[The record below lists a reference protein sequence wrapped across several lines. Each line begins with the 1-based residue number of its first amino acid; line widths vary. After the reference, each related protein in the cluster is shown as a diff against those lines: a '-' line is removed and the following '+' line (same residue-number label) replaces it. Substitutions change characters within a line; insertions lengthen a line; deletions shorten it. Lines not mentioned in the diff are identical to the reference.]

1 VQESQPVSAK
11 MSTAKAETKQTLLT
25 VLGATVALEL
35 VPGVFTPT
43 PHGLFYAN
51 AARIFPGER
60 VIDIGTGSGVL
71 AIAAAKLGAHVVAT
85 DVDTGAIAAAQRNAV
100 LNGVNVDCRVGS
112 FFADTSGTFDVILA
126 NLPNEIVAPAHL
138 ATLTSEAAQS
148 IDGGPSGN
156 AAILALLDAAH
167 PHMHEHS
174 RLYLPVCALTDYQAV
189 LRAALSRYVVRLVA
203 VAPLAVKSFVSTNL
217 DYYRPLAERGV
228 IQLFRDAEGEWCS
241 WESVYELTVP
251 STGI

>member
-1 VQESQPVSAK
+1 
-11 MSTAKAETKQTLLT
+11 MNTAKAETRQTVLT

-51 AARIFPGER
+51 AARILPGER

-71 AIAAAKLGAHVVAT
+71 AIAAAKLGAQVVAT

-100 LNGVNVDCRVGS
+100 LNGVSIDCRVGS
-112 FFADTSGTFDVILA
+112 FFADASGAFDVIIA
-126 NLPNEIVAPAHL
+126 NLPNEIVAPAYL
-138 ATLTSEAAQS
+138 QSLTPEATRS

-156 AAILALLDAAH
+156 AAILALLDAAL
-167 PHMHEHS
+167 PYMHARS
-174 RLYLPVCALTDYQAV
+174 RLYLPVSGMTDYQAV
-189 LRAALSRYVVRLVA
+189 VRTALSRYAVRLVA

-217 DYYRPLAERGV
+217 DFYRPLAERGV
-228 IQLFRDAEGEWCS
+228 IQLFRDAEGEWHS
-241 WESVYELTVP
+241 WEYVYELTLP
-251 STGI
+251 IALPERRLL

>member
-1 VQESQPVSAK
+1 
-11 MSTAKAETKQTLLT
+11 MSTAKAETKQTVLT

-71 AIAAAKLGAHVVAT
+71 AIAAAKLGARVVAT
-85 DVDTGAIAAAQRNAV
+85 DVDTTAITSAQRNAV
-100 LNGVNVDCRVGS
+100 LNGVSIDCRVGS
-112 FFADTSGTFDVILA
+112 FFADASGTFDVVLA

-138 ATLTSEAAQS
+138 AMLTPEAAQS

-156 AAILALLDAAH
+156 AAILALLDTAH
-167 PHMHEHS
+167 PHMHPRS
-174 RLYLPVCALTDYQAV
+174 RLYLPVSGMTDYQAV
-189 LRAALSRYVVRLVA
+189 VRAALSRYLVRLVA
-203 VAPLAVKSFVSTNL
+203 VAPLGVKSFVSTNL
-217 DYYRPLAERGV
+217 DFYRPLADRGV
-228 IQLFRDAEGEWCS
+228 IQLFRDAAGEWQS
-241 WESVYELTVP
+241 WEYAYELTMP
-251 STGI
+251 SSGK